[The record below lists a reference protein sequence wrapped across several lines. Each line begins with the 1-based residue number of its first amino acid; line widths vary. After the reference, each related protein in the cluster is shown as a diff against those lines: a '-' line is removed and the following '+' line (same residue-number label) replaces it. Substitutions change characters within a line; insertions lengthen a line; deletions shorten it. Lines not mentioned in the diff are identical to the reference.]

1 MAISQDLKQALRGLR
16 RTPGV
21 TAVALFTLVLGIGA
35 STAVFSVL
43 QTLFLRPLP
52 FSEPERLVALH
63 TADPNKHFPNS
74 RFLPLS
80 AACYRDIQQRQ
91 RVFSGVAAYQ
101 PKGYTLTGVGDAER
115 ESGLRVTG
123 SFFQVLGARAA
134 LGRVLQVADERDPSV
149 VVLSHSLW
157 SRQFGGDPG
166 ILGRSIILNGKGY
179 VVVGVM
185 PRTFAWQ
192 GQPQL
197 FIPDPPSP
205 RELEEVRG
213 TLAFDAIARLGT
225 GISLDQARAGM
236 EELGRELQAE
246 LPDAKEWGIGTV
258 KLWEFFYGQRRATM
272 GFLLLTGI
280 FVLVIACSNLANLMI
295 ARAATRQREMALR
308 RALGGGWKGVL
319 RPFLAD
325 GLVLSV
331 AGGGFGLLLAWGL
344 SGTLRPYVP
353 PELLGAYGLDV
364 RVLCFTVAVSVLTA
378 LVAGLVPA
386 LLFPRLNLSACLRQ
400 GDRGASGHSHDWLRN
415 ILVAAQVALTLAL
428 LVSFGALWQSLN
440 KLRQAPMGYQTDKA
454 MAFTVTPDAL
464 RYPTDAQQA
473 AFMRQIVRG
482 LSELEGV
489 EAAGSISATPMG
501 GGSNGDFILP
511 GRESVN
517 LSAHYRS
524 VSPGGFNAL
533 GMTLLRGRGFEDT
546 DCVERPENIIVSRSL
561 AARCWPGQDPIG
573 KTIVKQMY
581 DEVGTT
587 FRVVGVVEDV
597 RHQGPAVDRGL
608 ETIYWP
614 AHGPFWAS
622 SCRVVVRA
630 QGDPMAL
637 VPAIR
642 TFMKQ
647 VDPDLPLT
655 GIQTLRSVLDSNL
668 DPSRTEASLMGL
680 LAGSTLCLAA
690 AGIYGL
696 MAFAVSQRR
705 REIGI
710 RKSLGAQNWQVLWQI
725 ARRGMVLT
733 LSGLGAGVILT
744 LALGRVLA
752 SQVYGVSATDPVSIA
767 LAGVCFGIVAL
778 AACLI
783 PASRAARMNPVDVL
797 RSE

>member
-1 MAISQDLKQALRGLR
+1 MAIYQDLKQALRGLR
-16 RTPGV
+16 RTPGF

-43 QTLFLRPLP
+43 QTLFLKPLP
-52 FSEPERLVALH
+52 FSEPERLVFLH

-74 RFLPLS
+74 RYLPLS

-101 PKGYTLTGVGDAER
+101 RKGYTLTGVGDAER
-115 ESGLRVTG
+115 ELGLRVTG

-134 LGRVLQVADERDPSV
+134 LGRVLQAADEDDPSV
-149 VVLSHSLW
+149 VVLSHGLW
-157 SRQFGGDPG
+157 SRRFGGDPG
-166 ILGRSIILNGKGY
+166 ILGRSVILNGKGH

-192 GQPQL
+192 DQPQL
-197 FIPDPPSP
+197 FVPDPPSAQ
-205 RELEEVRG
+205 ELQEARG
-213 TLAFDAIARLGT
+213 TLAFHAIARLGT
-225 GISLDQARAGM
+225 GISLDQAKAAM

-246 LPDAKEWGIGTV
+246 LPDAKDWGIGTA
-258 KLWEFFYGQRRATM
+258 KLWEFFYGDRRATM

-331 AGGGFGLLLAWGL
+331 AGGGFGLLLAWEL

-386 LLFPRLNLSACLRQ
+386 LFFPRLNLSACLRQ
-400 GDRGASGHSHDWLRN
+400 GDRGVTGHSHGWLRN

-454 MAFTVTPDAL
+454 LAFSVTPDAL
-464 RYPTDAQQA
+464 RYPDDAQQA
-473 AFMRQIVRG
+473 AFMRQVVRG
-482 LSELEGV
+482 LSELDGV

-501 GGSNGDFILP
+501 GGSSGDFILP
-511 GRESVN
+511 GREGDS

-524 VSPGGFNAL
+524 VSPGGFDAL

-561 AARCWPGQDPIG
+561 AERCWPGQDPIG
-573 KTIVKQMY
+573 KTIVKLMY

-614 AHGPFWAS
+614 AHGPFWGS

-637 VPAIR
+637 MPAIR
-642 TFMKQ
+642 TFMKR

-655 GIQTLRSVLDSNL
+655 GIQTLRSVLDSKL
-668 DPSRTEASLMGL
+668 EPSRTEASLMGL
-680 LAGSTLCLAA
+680 LAASTLGLAA
-690 AGIYGL
+690 AGIYGV

-710 RKSLGAQNWQVLWQI
+710 RKALGGQNWQVVWEV
-725 ARRGMVLT
+725 ARRGIVLT
-733 LSGLGAGVILT
+733 VSGLGAGVLLT
-744 LALGRVLA
+744 LGVGRVLA
-752 SQVYGVSATDPVSIA
+752 SQVYGVSATDPVFIA
-767 LAGVCFGIVAL
+767 LAGVSFGIVAL